1 MIKTRTLMKTI
12 KVKSCGKFLV
22 GKHIFE
28 DNTNVTNNPIEEQ
41 VMNARGKSGVLPA
54 MDYVGH
60 ISERLFTIKDVV
72 KDNDGEYIYTIECD
86 TFIPAEWFP
95 TVYEIVPPNDD
106 IAAAVNHTVIKK

>member
-1 MIKTRTLMKTI
+1 MKTI
-12 KVKSCGKFLV
+12 KVKSCGRFMV

-28 DNTNVTNNPIEEQ
+28 ENNNITNKPIEEQ

-54 MDYVGH
+54 MDYVGN

-86 TFIPAEWFP
+86 TFIPPEWFP
-95 TVYEIVPPNDD
+95 TIYEIVPPNND
-106 IAAAVNHTVIKK
+106 IAAAVDHTVIKK